1 MIGYQVAEARD
12 NFRNQLMEEMTV
24 TGREEHVLPG
34 VAAQD
39 DVVQTAGNVKTGLA
53 GHASILQRS
62 SQYATYQA

>member
-1 MIGYQVAEARD
+1 MQHTKPD
-12 NFRNQLMEEMTV
+12 PMCS
-24 TGREEHVLPG
+24 PK
-34 VAAQD
+34 D